1 MRFYEFAR
9 PLLEDTDESSIDS
22 LVGVLSLI
30 KYRMEKEDIP
40 NRPVTI
46 GTIVNLVRN
55 SGVKTFDAADL
66 IKAWDTNL
74 AVQNLI
80 ARPTDRSSPVQFVDK
95 IEEPEEEAPLEP
107 GLGMSPEIPG
117 APLTP
122 EQPMEPG
129 LEPDMGSA
137 ELGQEPTLPTSTSAP
152 EGPTGTRQ
160 TVSKMAD
167 RALKRRQS

>member
-66 IKAWDTNL
+66 IKAWDNNL

-95 IEEPEEEAPLEP
+95 IEEPEEEEAPLEP

-129 LEPDMGSA
+129 LGSE
-137 ELGQEPTLPTSTSAP
+137 ELDQEPTLPTSASAP